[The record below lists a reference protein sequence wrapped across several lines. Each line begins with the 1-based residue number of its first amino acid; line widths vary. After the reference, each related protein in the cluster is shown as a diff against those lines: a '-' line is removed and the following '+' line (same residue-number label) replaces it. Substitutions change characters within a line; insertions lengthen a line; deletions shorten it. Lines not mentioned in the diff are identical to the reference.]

1 MVSINKSCCL
11 NVRKCFLNTYRVYS
25 CWIRCDRRRVKE
37 LDLLKPAQTAKFL
50 KVVVAFRYT
59 ETVIDVDGSGPIPPV
74 AVRCEFFPD
83 GRNITYV
90 DHSQME
96 STRVRKSFVLY
107 KNCEW
112 CYLAAYRINVN
123 FNVK

>member
-1 MVSINKSCCL
+1 MLLKYV
-11 NVRKCFLNTYRVYS
+11 VYRVHVGFAA
-25 CWIRCDRRRVKE
+25 IRSLSDNYTYLNRN
-37 LDLLKPAQTAKFL
+37 QTAKFL

-96 STRVRKSFVLY
+96 STRVRKNL
-107 KNCEW
+107 
-112 CYLAAYRINVN
+112 
-123 FNVK
+123 

>member
-1 MVSINKSCCL
+1 MLDPLPYAHCQRIRLIL
-11 NVRKCFLNTYRVYS
+11 NRA
-25 CWIRCDRRRVKE
+25 
-37 LDLLKPAQTAKFL
+37 PTAKFL
-50 KVVVAFRYT
+50 KVVVAIRYT

-96 STRVRKSFVLY
+96 STRVRKKFV
-107 KNCEW
+107 ND
-112 CYLAAYRINVN
+112 VT
-123 FNVK
+123 

>member
-1 MVSINKSCCL
+1 MCENAFSYTFRPGTFMLGQLPPCHTLS
-11 NVRKCFLNTYRVYS
+11 
-25 CWIRCDRRRVKE
+25 VKE
-37 LDLLKPAQTAKFL
+37 LDIWNLAQTAKFL

-96 STRVRKSFVLY
+96 STRVRKSFVFVQKL
-107 KNCEW
+107 
-112 CYLAAYRINVN
+112 
-123 FNVK
+123 

>member
-1 MVSINKSCCL
+1 MNIEESGSGSISQRHGSADPDSDPHQNVMDPQHCMVKEKFFICAKTVS
-11 NVRKCFLNTYRVYS
+11 
-25 CWIRCDRRRVKE
+25 VKE
-37 LDLLKPAQTAKFL
+37 LDLLNRNQTPKFL

-96 STRVRKSFVLY
+96 STRVRKSLVFVQ
-107 KNCEW
+107 K
-112 CYLAAYRINVN
+112 I
-123 FNVK
+123 

>member
-1 MVSINKSCCL
+1 MLLHISI
-11 NVRKCFLNTYRVYS
+11 
-25 CWIRCDRRRVKE
+25 
-37 LDLLKPAQTAKFL
+37 
-50 KVVVAFRYT
+50 RYT

-96 STRVRKSFVLY
+96 STRVSRIWNRCDS
-107 KNCEW
+107 
-112 CYLAAYRINVN
+112 AYNV
-123 FNVK
+123 

>member
-1 MVSINKSCCL
+1 MCENA
-11 NVRKCFLNTYRVYS
+11 FFNTYRVRYRY
-25 CWIRCDRRRVKE
+25 IRVGSAAIRASVKE
-37 LDLLKPAQTAKFL
+37 LDLLNRAKTAKYL

-96 STRVRKSFVLY
+96 STRVRK
-107 KNCEW
+107 KICE
-112 CYLAAYRINVN
+112 
-123 FNVK
+123 

>member
-1 MVSINKSCCL
+1 L
-11 NVRKCFLNTYRVYS
+11 NRN
-25 CWIRCDRRRVKE
+25 
-37 LDLLKPAQTAKFL
+37 QTAKFL

-96 STRVRKSFVLY
+96 STRVRKKFV
-107 KNCEW
+107 ND
-112 CYLAAYRINVN
+112 VT
-123 FNVK
+123 

>member
-1 MVSINKSCCL
+1 MFYIFQLFGLLST
-11 NVRKCFLNTYRVYS
+11 FLN
-25 CWIRCDRRRVKE
+25 
-37 LDLLKPAQTAKFL
+37 
-50 KVVVAFRYT
+50 VVVACRYT

-96 STRVRKSFVLY
+96 STRVRIERGSIKEKAKVV
-107 KNCEW
+107 
-112 CYLAAYRINVN
+112 AAV
-123 FNVK
+123 

>member
-1 MVSINKSCCL
+1 MRENAFLYSTGYIHVGSAARSSVSELGSL
-11 NVRKCFLNTYRVYS
+11 NRT
-25 CWIRCDRRRVKE
+25 
-37 LDLLKPAQTAKFL
+37 QTAKFL

-96 STRVRKSFVLY
+96 STRVRKKL
-107 KNCEW
+107 
-112 CYLAAYRINVN
+112 
-123 FNVK
+123 

>member
-1 MVSINKSCCL
+1 ML
-11 NVRKCFLNTYRVYS
+11 FLNTY
-25 CWIRCDRRRVKE
+25 WICCHTVSVKE
-37 LDLLKPAQTAKFL
+37 LDSNLAQTAKFL
-50 KVVVAFRYT
+50 KVVFAVRYT

-96 STRVRKSFVLY
+96 STRVSKSFV
-107 KNCEW
+107 C
-112 CYLAAYRINVN
+112 
-123 FNVK
+123 

>member
-1 MVSINKSCCL
+1 MRENAFLYSTGNIHVGSAAIRSVIELSSL
-11 NVRKCFLNTYRVYS
+11 NR
-25 CWIRCDRRRVKE
+25 
-37 LDLLKPAQTAKFL
+37 AQMAKFL
-50 KVVVAFRYT
+50 KVVFAFRYT

-96 STRVRKSFVLY
+96 STRVRKNF
-107 KNCEW
+107 CE
-112 CYLAAYRINVN
+112 
-123 FNVK
+123 